1 MSLENSMVTSTPPT
15 PPTAGR
21 NGVPGGPA
29 RSNFSFVRYVW
40 PTAYEECLKVERFV
54 DADPVISCFYAR
66 KVLER
71 VVNHIWAF
79 RGLGDTG
86 YLSLADMTRDRE
98 FVKCV
103 GNDTMLRKM
112 TILRKSGNDAA
123 HADDMEGKQ
132 APATP
137 QKARAVVAHLYDL
150 MAWAVRYH
158 SANQQAAPGP
168 QAAFDTSLLGQSA
181 ADASGIHVAGRSQ
194 AQTAAYLKKLAQQDE
209 ELKKNRLLLDEA
221 KEAARE
227 AEEKRLREAAQ
238 FELKRRSAE
247 VRAKAD
253 LADAKEHAE
262 AERAAAQQVEEKL
275 AAKIEALEAKL
286 AEQEAAAAERAGAGA
301 QPDAPLAIG
310 EAETRRQLIDPML
323 EAAGFSDD
331 SITRELE
338 LHGMPNPSGVG
349 YADYVLRDDDRTPL
363 AVIEAKKSMESMSVG
378 SQQVKLYADCIER
391 EYGTRPVMLCTNGYH
406 IDLIDDAA
414 NLPGS
419 GVGYPAR
426 EVEGFPT
433 AQQLRRM
440 IGRRT
445 MRALLSETP
454 VDTEIAGGGARTYQL
469 EAIRA
474 VTETL
479 EARRRR
485 QALLVMAT
493 GTGKTRVAVATA
505 KLLRQ
510 AGWVGKV
517 LFLADR
523 TALVNQAHKA
533 FVSMYA
539 ESTPV
544 NLIKN
549 PEQVG
554 DVYVTTYNTMM
565 NLIGDDGDTPA
576 KFGPFDFDLI
586 VVDEA
591 HRSVYNRFKRI
602 LEYFD
607 AYVVGLTA
615 TPKSEIDHDTYAL
628 FEMEDKTPSFEYS
641 LDEAVA
647 DGNLVPFKTARQD
660 SLFLRR
666 GMSYD
671 ELSPEEQLAWDT
683 SDWGTDE
690 DGGRLDPPGQVSSAE
705 INRYL
710 FNKDTIR
717 KVLKTVV
724 ENGIRVG
731 GDQLGKTI
739 IFART
744 QRHAE
749 LIKQV
754 FDATFPEYSR
764 TGASVITTHT
774 KYAQSALDE
783 FADPDGDVNI
793 AISVDMLDTGVDVP
807 EVVNLVFFKPVYSP
821 TKFWQMVG
829 RGTRLRPDLFGPGT
843 DKTHFLIFDFCG
855 NVDEFYRGEARDS
868 ATGRPRSL
876 SEKLFDARVGL
887 LAQLDKHAKA
897 PEMRAGLADSLH
909 ASAASVPLGHIMV
922 RPGDKEILVRYRERS
937 AWNDVDEEKAEQ
949 LSRHLGHLPL
959 NTMKEPETAKR
970 FDLVILKLQVG
981 LLDHSP
987 EFAALRQR
995 VERMANDLMAVS
1007 STIPMVAE
1015 RRSFLER
1022 ALDPEWWNN
1031 VTVEDLET
1039 IRIGM
1044 RSLIQFVPKGKRN
1057 AVTLDIQDEMGEL
1070 TIDDEMPSQLPGTG
1084 SYPSQLEQQLRE
1096 VLQEHANDLAM
1107 IKLRSARTLNA
1118 EDVAALE
1125 AVVAQA
1131 GRGSA
1136 GSTESIDKL
1145 RERMGGDSIPAFIR
1159 RLVGLDEAAVREQFA
1174 DLLSN
1179 TSFNAAQIRFIKMLV
1194 DVLVH
1199 NGGVA
1204 YEEIFQPP
1212 FDEEGSVV
1220 DIFHN
1225 KTDFIV
1231 DLRKR
1236 LERIEAT
1243 AQAT

>member
-1 MSLENSMVTSTPPT
+1 MVTPTPPT

-21 NGVPGGPA
+21 NAAPGGPV
-29 RSNFSFVRYVW
+29 RSTNFGFVRYVW

-112 TILRKSGNDAA
+112 TILRKSGNDAV

-137 QKARAVVAHLYDL
+137 QKARTVAAHLYDL
-150 MAWAVRYH
+150 MVWAVRHH
-158 SANQQAAPGP
+158 SAKPENAPGP
-168 QAAFDTSLLGQSA
+168 KAAFDTNLLGQAA
-181 ADASGIHVAGRSQ
+181 ADSSGIHVAGRSQ

-247 VRAKAD
+247 LRAKAD
-253 LADAKEHAE
+253 LADAQEEAE
-262 AERAAAQQVEEKL
+262 AERAAARQVEEEL
-275 AAKIEALEAKL
+275 AAKIEALEEQL
-286 AEQEAAAAERAGAGA
+286 AEQQAAAAERAGVAA
-301 QPDAPLAIG
+301 PSAAPLAIS

-349 YADYVLRDDDRTPL
+349 YADYVLWDDDRTPL
-363 AVIEAKKSMESMSVG
+363 AVLEAKKSMESMSVG
-378 SQQVKLYADCIER
+378 SQQVKLYADCVER

-454 VDTEIAGGGARTYQL
+454 VDTDIAGGARAYQL

-565 NLIGDDGDTPA
+565 NLIGDDGDKAAT
-576 KFGPFDFDLI
+576 FGPFDFDLI
-586 VVDEA
+586 IVDEA

-628 FEMEDKTPSFEYS
+628 FEMEDKTPSFEYG

-666 GMSYD
+666 GMAYD

-744 QRHAE
+744 QRHAD
-749 LIKQV
+749 LIKEV
-754 FDATFPEYSR
+754 FDASFPEYSR

-829 RGTRLRPDLFGPGT
+829 RGTRLRPDLFGPGM

-855 NVDEFYRGEARDS
+855 NVDEFYKGEARES
-868 ATGRPRSL
+868 AIGRPRSL

-887 LAQLDKHAKA
+887 LAQLDKNAVA
-897 PEMRAGLADSLH
+897 PDLRAGLADSLH

-922 RPGDKEILVRYRERS
+922 RPSDKETLLRYRERP
-937 AWNDVDEEKAEQ
+937 AWDDLNEEKAEQ
-949 LSRHLGHLPL
+949 LRRHLAHLPL
-959 NTMKEPETAKR
+959 DTMKDSETAKR
-970 FDLVILKLQVG
+970 FDLVMLHLQVG

-987 EFAALRQR
+987 EFEALRHR
-995 VERMANDLMAVS
+995 VERMAGDLMAVS
-1007 STIPMVAE
+1007 ATIPMVAE

-1022 ALDPEWWNN
+1022 VLDPEWWNN
-1031 VTVEDLET
+1031 VTVEDLEA
-1039 IRIGM
+1039 IRLGM
-1044 RSLIQFVPKGKRN
+1044 RSLIQFVPKRKRN

-1070 TIDDEMPSQLPGTG
+1070 SIDDEMPAQLPGTG
-1084 SYPSQLEQQLRE
+1084 SYPSQLEQRLRE
-1096 VLQEHANDLAM
+1096 LLQDHANDLAM

-1125 AVVAQA
+1125 AMVAQA
-1131 GRGSA
+1131 GGGSE
-1136 GSTESIDKL
+1136 GSEDSIQAL

-1159 RLVGLDEAAVREQFA
+1159 RLVGLDEEAVREQFS

-1179 TSFNAAQIRFIKMLV
+1179 TSFSAAQIRFITMLV

-1212 FDEEGSVV
+1212 FDEEGSVI
-1220 DIFHN
+1220 DIFRN
-1225 KTDFIV
+1225 NTDVIV
-1231 DLRKR
+1231 DLRNR

-1243 AQAT
+1243 AQAN